1 MHEMSAHDVSSSQNE
16 GASVADGASSTGH
29 IVMVVD
35 DDAAVRSSIRRSLES
50 HGYEVAEASNSRE
63 AREVF
68 EDVLPDLVLMDLI
81 LPDGLEGREAANML
95 FAMNPNLKVLFIS
108 GYTSPEA
115 KGMGALTAG
124 EGFLRKPFE
133 LPELLESVS
142 RLLGGTGTPLV
153 PGG

>member
-1 MHEMSAHDVSSSQNE
+1 MHEMSVHDVPSQQHEGTVAN
-16 GASVADGASSTGH
+16 GASAPGH
-29 IVMVVD
+29 SVLVVD

-68 EDVLPDLVLMDLI
+68 ESVLPDLVLMDLI
-81 LPDGLEGREAANML
+81 LPNGLEGREAANML
-95 FAMNPNLKVLFIS
+95 FGMNPNLKVLFIS
-108 GYTSPEA
+108 GYSSPEPMR
-115 KGMGALTAG
+115 MGRLTAG

-133 LPELLESVS
+133 LHELLEAVG
-142 RLLGGTGTPLV
+142 RLLGGSGTPPA